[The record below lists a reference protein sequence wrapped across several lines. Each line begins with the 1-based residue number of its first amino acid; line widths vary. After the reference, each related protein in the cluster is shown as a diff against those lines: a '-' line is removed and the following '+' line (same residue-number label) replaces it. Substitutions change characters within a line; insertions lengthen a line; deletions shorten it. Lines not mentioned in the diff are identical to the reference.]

1 MRNRIVVGSQ
11 VAVLALGDA
20 GVVMG
25 IGVPCAG
32 GDPAGDTISTPVCG
46 SNLTLD
52 QLNGCLS
59 VTALSFV
66 IQRLC

>member
-1 MRNRIVVGSQ
+1 MRNRIVVCSQ
-11 VAVLALGDA
+11 VAVLDLNDA

-32 GDPAGDTISTPVCG
+32 VAAVGDTISTPGCG
-46 SNLTLD
+46 SNLILD

-59 VTALSFV
+59 VTVLSFV